1 MDWADRF
8 AAYVKHPRSAWPE
21 GRTLQ
26 ADKLSACAA
35 RLAAASSSTLPEI
48 VAQVVAAAEQRLRSA
63 PETLFLVNC
72 GSSGSHWIEAMLA
85 ALPGVHTC
93 GEVYLPTA
101 AALAPP
107 EGIVHDPAFLD
118 AVHQLHREDPTRPV
132 LESDLLINSAHSWG
146 PHDRM
151 GSTARCALLV
161 RDPLDVVLS
170 RTFRK
175 PKLRR
180 HINPAAHDD
189 EYLEQNATFVE
200 KFYRAALRRKP
211 ACVVRYEDMRDAPRE
226 HLARLAALVGV
237 RASDSDLSAIAASYS
252 AQTQTQ
258 QGRRTT
264 NLFQGPRS
272 GESPALREWLS
283 GRLAGI
289 RAALGYEP
297 ASFPL
302 DAAGGPRR

>member
-93 GEVYLPTA
+93 GEVYLPPA

-107 EGIVHDPAFLD
+107 EGPEGTGEVSRMKVTIVGSGFY
-118 AVHQLHREDPTRPV
+118 
-132 LESDLLINSAHSWG
+132 
-146 PHDRM
+146 
-151 GSTARCALLV
+151 GSTTALRVAEGLLGHRALLWSCRWSV
-161 RDPLDVVLS
+161 RV
-170 RTFRK
+170 
-175 PKLRR
+175 
-180 HINPAAHDD
+180 A
-189 EYLEQNATFVE
+189 
-200 KFYRAALRRKP
+200 
-211 ACVVRYEDMRDAPRE
+211 
-226 HLARLAALVGV
+226 
-237 RASDSDLSAIAASYS
+237 
-252 AQTQTQ
+252 
-258 QGRRTT
+258 
-264 NLFQGPRS
+264 
-272 GESPALREWLS
+272 
-283 GRLAGI
+283 
-289 RAALGYEP
+289 
-297 ASFPL
+297 
-302 DAAGGPRR
+302 